1 VLTKWFAGISAATV
15 IAWAMGLFHI
25 YTAGFGLMTAM
36 LQRGV
41 HLTFALVLIFLLYPL
56 KLKSR
61 CKWVIDAACLLLVV
75 LIGAYMAL
83 FASPTQLAARALV
96 GLSTMDLV
104 VGALLLLI
112 LLEAT
117 RRICGNGL
125 VVIAVVFMA
134 YAYFGRNL
142 PSLLA
147 HRGYGFT
154 QIIEQLVFT
163 TEGIYGTPLG
173 VSATFIILF
182 VLFGAFLEK
191 SGGGEFFV
199 DMAYALAGKAK
210 SGPAMTAVVSSAMM
224 GTISGSAASNV
235 VTTGTF
241 TIPLMKRVGYKPPVA
256 GAIEAVASTGGQVL
270 PPVMGAAA
278 FIMAEMLGITYGQVA
293 IAAILPALL
302 YFVSVG
308 VMVHLEAVKGGFK
321 GLPRE
326 QLPVLWTVLKRGFY
340 YLIPLGVIIYTL
352 VILFYTPTKAALLAI
367 GTTVAVSFF
376 RRESWMTP
384 RRILDALD
392 SGVKASL
399 VVAAACATAGIIIG
413 VVTLTGLGLRF
424 SNLIV
429 TASGGSLLLALLL
442 TAVTCLVLGMG
453 LPTSAAY
460 IITATLGA
468 PALVK
473 LGLTPIGAHLFVLYF
488 ACISA
493 ITPPVAIAAY
503 AASGVALSSPMQT
516 AWHASRLGIA
526 AFVVPF
532 MFAYGPELLLIG
544 PPLEVVRAALTA
556 LFGIWLLASGVQGY
570 ALARSNW
577 LQRGMMLV
585 AALLLIETGGITDVA
600 GFILALL
607 VIVSQLFFAKL
618 QIPKPVKAK

>member
-1 VLTKWFAGISAATV
+1 MGVATV
-15 IAWAMGLFHI
+15 IAWAMGIFHI
-25 YTAGFGLMTAM
+25 YTAGFGLLTAM

-41 HLTFALVLIFLLYPL
+41 HLTFALVLVFMLYPL
-56 KLKSR
+56 KTKCRWGKAL
-61 CKWVIDAACLLLVV
+61 DAFFLGLALLV
-75 LIGAYMAL
+75 GFYMAF
-83 FASPTQLAARALV
+83 FASPEKLAERALV
-96 GLSTMDLV
+96 GFSPLDMAI
-104 VGALLLLI
+104 GALLLLV

-117 RRICGNGL
+117 RRVCGNGL
-125 VVIAVVFMA
+125 VIIAFVFMC

-142 PSLLA
+142 PLLLA

-154 QIIEQLVFT
+154 QIIEQLVYT

-199 DMAYALAGKAK
+199 DMAYALAGKAR
-210 SGPAMTAVVSSAMM
+210 SGPAMTAVLSSAMM

-241 TIPLMKRVGYKPPVA
+241 TIPLMKRVGYLPPVA

-278 FIMAEMLGITYGQVA
+278 FIMAEMLGITYGHVA
-293 IAAILPALL
+293 IAAILPAIL

-308 VMVHLEAVKGGFK
+308 IMVHLEAVKAGLR
-321 GLPRE
+321 GLPKD
-326 QLPVLWTVLKRGFY
+326 QLPAFWEVFRKGFY
-340 YLIPLGVIIYTL
+340 YLIPLAVIIYTL
-352 VILFYTPTKAALLAI
+352 VVLFYTPTKAALLAI
-367 GTTVAVSFF
+367 GTTILVSFF
-376 RRESWMTP
+376 NRENRMNLP
-384 RRILDALD
+384 RVLNALE
-392 SGVKASL
+392 SGAKASL

-473 LGLTPIGAHLFVLYF
+473 LGLTPIAAHLFVLYF

-503 AASGVALSSPMQT
+503 AASGVALSPPMQT
-516 AWHASRLGIA
+516 AFHASRLGIA

-544 PPLEVVRAALTA
+544 ETQAIIRVILTA
-556 LFGIWLLASGVQGY
+556 LLGIWLLAGGVQGHVFQ
-570 ALARSNW
+570 RINI
-577 LQRGMMLV
+577 LQRVMLLGG
-585 AALLLIETGGITDVA
+585 ALFLIEAGGYTDLI
-600 GFILALL
+600 GLILGLL
-607 VIVSQLFFAKL
+607 VVIPQLFL
-618 QIPKPVKAK
+618 GRSGRPGLPQN